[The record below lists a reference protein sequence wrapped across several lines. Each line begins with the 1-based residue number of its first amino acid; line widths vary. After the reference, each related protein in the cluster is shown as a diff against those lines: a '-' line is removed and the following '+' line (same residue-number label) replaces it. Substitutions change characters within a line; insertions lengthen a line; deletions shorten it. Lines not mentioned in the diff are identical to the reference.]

1 MHEKNKKVRQLNNK
15 KDKDKML
22 YVKKHGIGYR
32 YRWNNS
38 SPLYCDEIHEKK
50 LKRENMKKEYK
61 YLLGLSTREYLEK
74 IVQDNNLVT
83 YVERLIAFDSIKNNN
98 NNISFEFCDTIDNY
112 TTVKF
117 KFTLNHYE
125 GNRSTKS
132 IFKDTNLLK
141 VSNSQF
147 LLNIS
152 GVYFLLECIVN
163 LDIKRLDV
171 FYQNGLLIN
180 CICSELYLNGDS
192 VNFESK
198 EIQGI
203 SLESTEY
210 TTYCCNIIAQSNQF
224 KDLTI
229 KYFDVINIIHTDEA
243 YKCCCLNCTLYTR
256 DDIYRS
262 MYNAYKKNNNKI
274 IMCKEKPFYTKCIN

>member
-1 MHEKNKKVRQLNNK
+1 MHEKNKKVRQLSNK

-22 YVKKHGIGYR
+22 YVKKHGVGYGYR
-32 YRWNNS
+32 WDNS

-50 LKRENMKKEYK
+50 LERENKKKEYK
-61 YLLGLSTREYLEK
+61 YLLGLGTREYLEK
-74 IVQDNNLVT
+74 IVQDNNLTT

-98 NNISFEFCDTIDNY
+98 NISFEFCDTIDDY

-117 KFTLNHYE
+117 KFTLNDSA
-125 GNRSTKS
+125 GNRSTKR

-180 CICSELYLNGDS
+180 CICSELYFNGDS
-192 VNFESK
+192 VNFEHK
-198 EIQGI
+198 EIQGMA
-203 SLESTEY
+203 LEFTEY
-210 TTYCCNIIAQSNQF
+210 TTYCCKIIAESNQF

-229 KYFDVINIIHTDEA
+229 KSFDVIDVIHTKEA

-256 DDIYRS
+256 INIYRS
-262 MYNAYKKNNNKI
+262 MYNEYKRNNNII
-274 IMCKEKPFYTKCIN
+274 IMCKDEPFYTKCIN

>member
-1 MHEKNKKVRQLNNK
+1 MHEKNKKVRQLSNK

-22 YVKKHGIGYR
+22 YIKKHGVGYGYR
-32 YRWNNS
+32 WDNCNH
-38 SPLYCDEIHEKK
+38 LYCDEIHEKK
-50 LKRENMKKEYK
+50 LERENKKREYK

-74 IVQDNNLVT
+74 IVQDNNLIT

-98 NNISFEFCDTIDNY
+98 NISFEFCDTIDEY

-117 KFTLNHYE
+117 KFTLNDSA
-125 GNRSTKS
+125 GNRSTKRV
-132 IFKDTNLLK
+132 FKDTNLLK

-163 LDIKRLDV
+163 LEIKRLDV

-192 VNFESK
+192 INFEHK
-198 EIQGI
+198 EIQGM

-210 TTYCCNIIAQSNQF
+210 STYCCNIIAQSNQF
-224 KDLTI
+224 KNLTI
-229 KYFDVINIIHTDEA
+229 RYFDVISIIHAEQA
-243 YKCCCLNCTLYTR
+243 YNCCCLNCILYTR
-256 DDIYRS
+256 IDIYRS
-262 MYNAYKKNNNKI
+262 MYNEYKKNNNKI
-274 IMCKEKPFYTKCIN
+274 IMCKEEPFYTKSVN